1 MNNIVLASKDLHE
14 AHNDVLS
21 DDKYGKEYR
30 LIEDVLKKYPNN
42 KTIEDVACKI
52 AVIDFTNSTNLRL
65 YKNKINL
72 YTLAEIITKVD
83 FDARVARGD
92 ASLVSDIISK
102 CPVKLYSFA
111 SKYCCYHNTFLYNRD
126 DYSIYDSVV
135 KKHLSE
141 YATEKLPAS
150 KWRRNFNYETFNQ
163 YIGDLLDEYG
173 ITAAREPQRRRLFD
187 HYVWY
192 KNRKSNNNYGTI

>member
-52 AVIDFTNSTNLRL
+52 AVIDFTNSTNLHFF
-65 YKNKINL
+65 NL
-72 YTLAEIITKVD
+72 YTLAEIITSIN

-92 ASLVSDIISK
+92 VSLVSDIISK

-135 KKHLSE
+135 KKHLPE

-150 KWRRNFNYETFNQ
+150 KWRKNFNYKTFNQ

-173 ITAAREPQRRRLFD
+173 ITAATEPQRRRLFD

-192 KNRKSNNNYGTI
+192 KNRKINNNYGTI

>member
-14 AHNDVLS
+14 GHNDVLS

-72 YTLAEIITKVD
+72 YTLAKIITSID
-83 FDARVARGD
+83 FDARVAKGD
-92 ASLVSDIISK
+92 VSLVSDIISR

-126 DYSIYDSVV
+126 DYSIYDSVME
-135 KKHLSE
+135 KHLPE

-150 KWRRNFNYETFNQ
+150 KWRKNFNYETFNQ

-173 ITAAREPQRRRLFD
+173 ITAATEPQRRRLFD

-192 KNRKSNNNYGTI
+192 KNRNK

>member
-1 MNNIVLASKDLHE
+1 MNNIVLRSKDLHE

-52 AVIDFTNSTNLRL
+52 AVIDFTNSTNLHFF
-65 YKNKINL
+65 NL
-72 YTLAEIITKVD
+72 YTLAEIITSIN
-83 FDARVARGD
+83 FDARVAGGD
-92 ASLVSDIISK
+92 VSLVSDIISK

-135 KKHLSE
+135 KKHLPE

-150 KWRRNFNYETFNQ
+150 KWRKNFNYETFNQ

-173 ITAAREPQRRRLFD
+173 ITAATEPQRRRLFD

-192 KNRKSNNNYGTI
+192 KNRNK

>member
-1 MNNIVLASKDLHE
+1 MNNIVLRSKDLHE

-21 DDKYGKEYR
+21 DDKYGKEYQ
-30 LIEDVLKKYPNN
+30 LIESVLKKYPNN

-52 AVIDFTNSTNLRL
+52 AVIDFTNSTNLRQ
-65 YKNKINL
+65 NKINL
-72 YTLAEIITKVD
+72 YTLAKIITNID
-83 FDARVARGD
+83 FDAKVAKGD
-92 ASLVSDIISK
+92 VSLVSDIISK

-135 KKHLSE
+135 KKHLPE

-150 KWRRNFNYETFNQ
+150 KWRKNFNYETFNQ

-173 ITAAREPQRRRLFD
+173 ITAATEPQRRRLFD

-192 KNRKSNNNYGTI
+192 KNK

>member
-1 MNNIVLASKDLHE
+1 MNNIVLRSKDLHE
-14 AHNDVLS
+14 GHNDVLS

-52 AVIDFTNSTNLRL
+52 AVIDFTNSTNLRQ
-65 YKNKINL
+65 NKINL
-72 YTLAEIITKVD
+72 YTLAKIITNID
-83 FDARVARGD
+83 FDARVAKGD
-92 ASLVSDIISK
+92 VSLVSDIIK
-102 CPVKLYSFA
+102 ECHVKLYSFA

-135 KKHLSE
+135 KKHLPE

-150 KWRRNFNYETFNQ
+150 KWRKNFNYETFNQ

-173 ITAAREPQRRRLFD
+173 ITAATEPQRRRLFD

-192 KNRKSNNNYGTI
+192 KNRNK

>member
-1 MNNIVLASKDLHE
+1 MNNIVLRSKDLHE
-14 AHNDVLS
+14 GHNDVLS

-52 AVIDFTNSTNLRL
+52 AVIDFTNSTNLRQ
-65 YKNKINL
+65 NKINL
-72 YTLAEIITKVD
+72 YTLAKIITNID
-83 FDARVARGD
+83 FDAKVAKGD
-92 ASLVSDIISK
+92 VSLVSDIISK

-135 KKHLSE
+135 ASHLHE

-150 KWRRNFNYETFNQ
+150 KWRKNFNYETFNQ

-173 ITAAREPQRRRLFD
+173 ITAATEPQRRRLFD

-192 KNRKSNNNYGTI
+192 KNK

>member
-1 MNNIVLASKDLHE
+1 MNNIVLRSKDLHE
-14 AHNDVLS
+14 GHNDVLS

-52 AVIDFTNSTNLRL
+52 AVIDFTNSTNLRQ
-65 YKNKINL
+65 NKINL
-72 YTLAEIITKVD
+72 YTLAKIITNID
-83 FDARVARGD
+83 FDAKVAKGD
-92 ASLVSDIISK
+92 VSLVSDIISK

-135 KKHLSE
+135 EKHLPE

-150 KWRRNFNYETFNQ
+150 KWRKNFNYETFNQ

-173 ITAAREPQRRRLFD
+173 ITAATEPQRRRLFD

-192 KNRKSNNNYGTI
+192 KNRNK

>member
-1 MNNIVLASKDLHE
+1 MNNIVLRSKDLHE
-14 AHNDVLS
+14 VHNDVLS
-21 DDKYGKEYR
+21 NNKYGKEYR

-52 AVIDFTNSTNLRL
+52 AVIDFTNSTNLHL
-65 YKNKINL
+65 SKNKINL
-72 YTLAEIITKVD
+72 YTLAEIITSID
-83 FDARVARGD
+83 FDARVAKGD
-92 ASLVSDIISK
+92 VSLVSDIIK
-102 CPVKLYSFA
+102 ECHVKLYSFA

-135 KKHLSE
+135 EKHLHE

-150 KWRRNFNYETFNQ
+150 KWRKRNKNFNYETFNQ

-173 ITAAREPQRRRLFD
+173 ITAATEPQRRRD
-187 HYVWY
+187 
-192 KNRKSNNNYGTI
+192 RKSVV

>member
-1 MNNIVLASKDLHE
+1 MNNIVLRSKDLHE
-14 AHNDVLS
+14 GHNDVLS

-52 AVIDFTNSTNLRL
+52 AVIDFTNSTNWRL

-72 YTLAEIITKVD
+72 YTLAKIITSID
-83 FDARVARGD
+83 FDARVAKGD
-92 ASLVSDIISK
+92 VLLVSDIIK
-102 CPVKLYSFA
+102 ECYVKLFSFA

-135 KKHLSE
+135 KKHLPE

-173 ITAAREPQRRRLFD
+173 ITAATEPQRRRLFD

-192 KNRKSNNNYGTI
+192 KNRNK

>member
-1 MNNIVLASKDLHE
+1 MNNIVLRSKDLHKG
-14 AHNDVLS
+14 HNDVLS

-65 YKNKINL
+65 SKNKINL
-72 YTLAEIITKVD
+72 YTLAEIITSEKVD
-83 FDARVARGD
+83 FDTKVARGD
-92 ASLVSDIISK
+92 VSLVSDIISR

-135 KKHLSE
+135 EKHLHE

-150 KWRRNFNYETFNQ
+150 KWRKRNKNFNYETFNQ

-173 ITAAREPQRRRLFD
+173 ITAATEPQRRRLFD

-192 KNRKSNNNYGTI
+192 KNRNK

>member
-1 MNNIVLASKDLHE
+1 MNNIVLRSKDLHE
-14 AHNDVLS
+14 GHNDVLS

-52 AVIDFTNSTNLRL
+52 AVIDFTNSTNLHFST
-65 YKNKINL
+65 NL
-72 YTLAEIITKVD
+72 YTLAEIITSID
-83 FDARVARGD
+83 FDAKVAEGD
-92 ASLVSDIISK
+92 VSLVSKIIEK
-102 CPVKLYSFA
+102 IIQECHVKLYSFV

-135 KKHLSE
+135 KKHLPE

-150 KWRRNFNYETFNQ
+150 KWRKNFNYETFNQ

-173 ITAAREPQRRRLFD
+173 ITAATEPQRRRLFD

-192 KNRKSNNNYGTI
+192 KNRKK

>member
-1 MNNIVLASKDLHE
+1 MNNIVLRSKDLHE
-14 AHNDVLS
+14 GHNDVLS

-52 AVIDFTNSTNLRL
+52 AVIDFTNSTNLRQ
-65 YKNKINL
+65 NKINL
-72 YTLAEIITKVD
+72 YTLAKIITNID
-83 FDARVARGD
+83 FDAKVAKGD
-92 ASLVSDIISK
+92 VSLVSDIISK

-135 KKHLSE
+135 KKHLPE

-150 KWRRNFNYETFNQ
+150 KWRKNFNYETFNQ

-173 ITAAREPQRRRLFD
+173 ITAATEPQRRRLFD

-192 KNRKSNNNYGTI
+192 KNRNK

>member
-1 MNNIVLASKDLHE
+1 MNNIVLRSKDLHE

-30 LIEDVLKKYPNN
+30 LIESVLKKYPNN

-52 AVIDFTNSTNLRL
+52 AVIDFTNSTNLRQ
-65 YKNKINL
+65 NKINL
-72 YTLAEIITKVD
+72 YTLAKIITNID
-83 FDARVARGD
+83 FDAKVAKGD
-92 ASLVSDIISK
+92 VSLVSDIIQE

-135 KKHLSE
+135 KNHLPE

-150 KWRRNFNYETFNQ
+150 KWRKNFNYETFNQ

-173 ITAAREPQRRRLFD
+173 ITAATEPQRRRLFD

-192 KNRKSNNNYGTI
+192 KNRNK

>member
-1 MNNIVLASKDLHE
+1 MNNIVLRSKDLHE

-52 AVIDFTNSTNLRL
+52 AVIDFTNSTNLRQ
-65 YKNKINL
+65 NKINL
-72 YTLAEIITKVD
+72 YTLAKIITNIN
-83 FDARVARGD
+83 FDAKVAKGD
-92 ASLVSDIISK
+92 VSLVSDIISR

-135 KKHLSE
+135 KKHLPE

-150 KWRRNFNYETFNQ
+150 KWRKNFNYETFNQ

-173 ITAAREPQRRRLFD
+173 ITAATEPQRRRLFD

-192 KNRKSNNNYGTI
+192 KNRKINNNYGTI

>member
-1 MNNIVLASKDLHE
+1 MNNIVLRSKDLHE

-52 AVIDFTNSTNLRL
+52 AVIDFTNSTNLRQ
-65 YKNKINL
+65 NKINL
-72 YTLAEIITKVD
+72 YTLAKIITNIN
-83 FDARVARGD
+83 FDAKVAEGD
-92 ASLVSDIISK
+92 VSLVSDIISK

-135 KKHLSE
+135 KNHLPE

-150 KWRRNFNYETFNQ
+150 KWRKNFNYETFNQ

-173 ITAAREPQRRRLFD
+173 ITAATEPQRRRLFD

-192 KNRKSNNNYGTI
+192 KNRNK

>member
-1 MNNIVLASKDLHE
+1 MNNIVLRSKDLHE
-14 AHNDVLS
+14 VHNDVLS
-21 DDKYGKEYR
+21 DYKYGKEYR

-52 AVIDFTNSTNLRL
+52 AVIDFTNSTNLHL
-65 YKNKINL
+65 SKNKINL

-83 FDARVARGD
+83 FDARVAKGD
-92 ASLVSDIISK
+92 VSLVSDIIQE
-102 CPVKLYSFA
+102 CHVKLYSFA

-135 KKHLSE
+135 KNHLPE

-150 KWRRNFNYETFNQ
+150 KWRKNFNYETFNQ

-173 ITAAREPQRRRLFD
+173 ITAATEPQRRRLFD

-192 KNRKSNNNYGTI
+192 KNRKK

>member
-1 MNNIVLASKDLHE
+1 MNNIVLRSKDLHE

-21 DDKYGKEYR
+21 DDKYGKEYQ

-52 AVIDFTNSTNLRL
+52 AVIDFTNSTNLHFF
-65 YKNKINL
+65 NL
-72 YTLAEIITKVD
+72 YTLAEIITSEKVD

-92 ASLVSDIISK
+92 VSLVSDIISR

-135 KKHLSE
+135 KKHLHE

-150 KWRRNFNYETFNQ
+150 KWRKNFNYETFNQ

-173 ITAAREPQRRRLFD
+173 ITAATEPQRRRLFD

-192 KNRKSNNNYGTI
+192 KNRKK

>member
-1 MNNIVLASKDLHE
+1 MNNIVLRSKDLQE

-30 LIEDVLKKYPNN
+30 LIESVLKKYPNN

-72 YTLAEIITKVD
+72 YTLAKIITNID
-83 FDARVARGD
+83 FDAKVAKGD
-92 ASLVSDIISK
+92 VSLVSDIISK

-135 KKHLSE
+135 EKHLPE

-150 KWRRNFNYETFNQ
+150 KWRKNFNYETFNQ

-173 ITAAREPQRRRLFD
+173 ITAATEPQRRRLFD

-192 KNRKSNNNYGTI
+192 KNK

>member
-1 MNNIVLASKDLHE
+1 MNNIVLRSKDLHE

-21 DDKYGKEYR
+21 DDKYGKEYQ

-52 AVIDFTNSTNLRL
+52 AVIDFTNSTNLHFF
-65 YKNKINL
+65 NL
-72 YTLAEIITKVD
+72 YTLAEIITNIN
-83 FDARVARGD
+83 FDAKVAEGD
-92 ASLVSDIISK
+92 VSLVSDIISK

-135 KKHLSE
+135 KKHLPE

-150 KWRRNFNYETFNQ
+150 KWRKNFNYKTFNQ

-173 ITAAREPQRRRLFD
+173 ITAATEPQRRRLFD

-192 KNRKSNNNYGTI
+192 KNRNK

>member
-1 MNNIVLASKDLHE
+1 MNNIVLRSKDLHE

-52 AVIDFTNSTNLRL
+52 AVIDFTNSTNLRQ
-65 YKNKINL
+65 NKINL

-83 FDARVARGD
+83 FDAKVAKGD
-92 ASLVSDIISK
+92 VSLVSDIISK

-135 KKHLSE
+135 KKHLPE

-150 KWRRNFNYETFNQ
+150 KWRKNFNYETFNQ

-173 ITAAREPQRRRLFD
+173 ITAATEPQRRRLFD

-192 KNRKSNNNYGTI
+192 KNRKK

>member
-1 MNNIVLASKDLHE
+1 MNNIVLRSKDLHE

-52 AVIDFTNSTNLRL
+52 AVIDFTNSTNLHFF
-65 YKNKINL
+65 NL
-72 YTLAEIITKVD
+72 YTLAEIITSEKVD

-92 ASLVSDIISK
+92 VSLVSDIISR

-135 KKHLSE
+135 ASHLHE

-150 KWRRNFNYETFNQ
+150 KWRKNFNYETFNQ

-173 ITAAREPQRRRLFD
+173 ITAATEPQRRRLFD

-192 KNRKSNNNYGTI
+192 KNRKSNNNYETI

>member
-1 MNNIVLASKDLHE
+1 MNNIVLRSKDLHE

-21 DDKYGKEYR
+21 NDKYGKEYR

-72 YTLAEIITKVD
+72 YTLAEIITSID
-83 FDARVARGD
+83 FDARVAKGD
-92 ASLVSDIISK
+92 VSLVSDIISR

-135 KKHLSE
+135 EKHLPE

-150 KWRRNFNYETFNQ
+150 KWRKNFNYETFNQ
-163 YIGDLLDEYG
+163 YIGDLLDEYD
-173 ITAAREPQRRRLFD
+173 ITAATEPQRRRLFD

-192 KNRKSNNNYGTI
+192 KNRNK

>member
-14 AHNDVLS
+14 GHNDVLS

-52 AVIDFTNSTNLRL
+52 AVIDFTNSTNLHFST
-65 YKNKINL
+65 NL
-72 YTLAEIITKVD
+72 YTLAEIITSIN
-83 FDARVARGD
+83 FDARVAEGD
-92 ASLVSDIISK
+92 VSLVSKIIEGIIQE
-102 CPVKLYSFA
+102 CHVKLYSFV

-135 KKHLSE
+135 KKHLPE

-150 KWRRNFNYETFNQ
+150 KWRKNFNYETFNQ

-173 ITAAREPQRRRLFD
+173 ITAATEPQRRRLFD

-192 KNRKSNNNYGTI
+192 KNRNK

>member
-1 MNNIVLASKDLHE
+1 MNNIVLRSKDLHE

-30 LIEDVLKKYPNN
+30 LIESVLKKYPNN

-52 AVIDFTNSTNLRL
+52 AVIDFTNSTNLRQ
-65 YKNKINL
+65 NKINL
-72 YTLAEIITKVD
+72 YTLAKIITNID
-83 FDARVARGD
+83 FDARVAKGD
-92 ASLVSDIISK
+92 VSLVSDIISG

-135 KKHLSE
+135 KKHLPE

-150 KWRRNFNYETFNQ
+150 KWRKNFNYETFNQ

-173 ITAAREPQRRRLFD
+173 ITAATEPQRRRLFD

-192 KNRKSNNNYGTI
+192 KNRKK

>member
-21 DDKYGKEYR
+21 NDKYGKEYQ

-52 AVIDFTNSTNLRL
+52 AVIDFTNSTNLRQ
-65 YKNKINL
+65 NKINL
-72 YTLAEIITKVD
+72 YTLAKIITNLD
-83 FDARVARGD
+83 FDARVAKGD
-92 ASLVSDIISK
+92 VSLVSDIISK

-135 KKHLSE
+135 KNHLPE

-150 KWRRNFNYETFNQ
+150 KWRKRNKNFNYETFNQ

-173 ITAAREPQRRRLFD
+173 ITAATEPQRRRLFD

-192 KNRKSNNNYGTI
+192 KNRNK

>member
-1 MNNIVLASKDLHE
+1 MNNIVLRSKDLHE

-21 DDKYGKEYR
+21 DDKYGKEYQ
-30 LIEDVLKKYPNN
+30 LIESVLKKYPNN

-52 AVIDFTNSTNLRL
+52 AVIDFTNSTNLRQ
-65 YKNKINL
+65 NRINL

-83 FDARVARGD
+83 FDARVAKGD
-92 ASLVSDIISK
+92 VSLVSDIISG

-135 KKHLSE
+135 KKHLPE

-150 KWRRNFNYETFNQ
+150 KWRKNFNYETFNQ

-173 ITAAREPQRRRLFD
+173 ITAATEPQRRRLFD

-192 KNRKSNNNYGTI
+192 KNK

>member
-1 MNNIVLASKDLHE
+1 MNNIVLRSKDLHE

-52 AVIDFTNSTNLRL
+52 AVIDFTNSTNLRQ
-65 YKNKINL
+65 NKINL
-72 YTLAEIITKVD
+72 YTLAKIITNID
-83 FDARVARGD
+83 FDAKVAKGD
-92 ASLVSDIISK
+92 VSLVSDIISK

-111 SKYCCYHNTFLYNRD
+111 SKYCCYHNTFLYNKD

-135 KKHLSE
+135 KKHLPE

-150 KWRRNFNYETFNQ
+150 KWRKNFNYETFNQ

-173 ITAAREPQRRRLFD
+173 ITAATEPQRRRLFD

>member
-1 MNNIVLASKDLHE
+1 MNNIVLRSKDLHE
-14 AHNDVLS
+14 GHNDVLS

-65 YKNKINL
+65 SKNKINL
-72 YTLAEIITKVD
+72 YTLAKIITNID
-83 FDARVARGD
+83 FDAKVAKGD
-92 ASLVSDIISK
+92 VSLVSDIISK

-135 KKHLSE
+135 KKHLPE

-150 KWRRNFNYETFNQ
+150 KWRKNFNYETFNQ

-173 ITAAREPQRRRLFD
+173 ITAATEPQRRRLFD

-192 KNRKSNNNYGTI
+192 KNK

>member
-1 MNNIVLASKDLHE
+1 MNNIVLRSKDLHE

-52 AVIDFTNSTNLRL
+52 AVIDFTNSTNLRQ
-65 YKNKINL
+65 NKINL
-72 YTLAEIITKVD
+72 YTLAKIITNID
-83 FDARVARGD
+83 FDAKVAKGD
-92 ASLVSDIISK
+92 VSLVSDIISK

-135 KKHLSE
+135 EKHLPE

-150 KWRRNFNYETFNQ
+150 KWRKNFNYETFNQ

-173 ITAAREPQRRRLFD
+173 ITAATEPQRRRLFD

-192 KNRKSNNNYGTI
+192 KNRKK

>member
-1 MNNIVLASKDLHE
+1 MNNIVLRSKDLHE
-14 AHNDVLS
+14 GHNDVLS

-52 AVIDFTNSTNLRL
+52 AVIDFTNSTNLRQ
-65 YKNKINL
+65 NKINL
-72 YTLAEIITKVD
+72 YTLAKIITNID
-83 FDARVARGD
+83 FDAKVAKGD
-92 ASLVSDIISK
+92 VSLVSDIISK

-135 KKHLSE
+135 KKHLPE

-173 ITAAREPQRRRLFD
+173 ITAATEPQRRRLFD

-192 KNRKSNNNYGTI
+192 KNK

>member
-1 MNNIVLASKDLHE
+1 MNNIVLRSKDLHE

-52 AVIDFTNSTNLRL
+52 AVIDFTNSTNLRQ
-65 YKNKINL
+65 NKINL
-72 YTLAEIITKVD
+72 YTLAKIITSID
-83 FDARVARGD
+83 FDARVAKGD
-92 ASLVSDIISK
+92 VSLVSDIIK
-102 CPVKLYSFA
+102 ECHVKLYSFA

-135 KKHLSE
+135 KKHLPE

-150 KWRRNFNYETFNQ
+150 KWRKNFNYETFNQ

-173 ITAAREPQRRRLFD
+173 ITAATEPQRRRLFD

-192 KNRKSNNNYGTI
+192 KNK

>member
-1 MNNIVLASKDLHE
+1 MNNIVLRSKDLHE
-14 AHNDVLS
+14 VHNDVLS
-21 DDKYGKEYR
+21 NYKYGKEYR

-52 AVIDFTNSTNLRL
+52 AVIDFTNSTNLRQ
-65 YKNKINL
+65 NKINL
-72 YTLAEIITKVD
+72 YTLAKIITNID
-83 FDARVARGD
+83 FDAKVAKGD
-92 ASLVSDIISK
+92 VSLVSDIISK

-135 KKHLSE
+135 EKHLPE

-150 KWRRNFNYETFNQ
+150 KWRKNFNYETFNQ

-173 ITAAREPQRRRLFD
+173 ITAATEPQRRRLFD

-192 KNRKSNNNYGTI
+192 KNK

>member
-1 MNNIVLASKDLHE
+1 MNNIVLRSKDLHE

-21 DDKYGKEYR
+21 DYKYGKEYR

-52 AVIDFTNSTNLRL
+52 AVIDFTNSTNLHFSQ
-65 YKNKINL
+65 NL
-72 YTLAEIITKVD
+72 YTLAKIITCEKVD

-92 ASLVSDIISK
+92 VSLVSDIISK
-102 CPVKLYSFA
+102 CHVKLYSFA

-135 KKHLSE
+135 ASHLHE

-150 KWRRNFNYETFNQ
+150 KWRKNFNYETFNQ

-173 ITAAREPQRRRLFD
+173 ITAATEPQRRRLFD

-192 KNRKSNNNYGTI
+192 KNRKK

>member
-1 MNNIVLASKDLHE
+1 MNNIVLRSKDLHE

-52 AVIDFTNSTNLRL
+52 AVIDFTNSTNLRQ
-65 YKNKINL
+65 NKINL
-72 YTLAEIITKVD
+72 YTLAKIITNID
-83 FDARVARGD
+83 FDAKVAKGD
-92 ASLVSDIISK
+92 VSLVSDIIK
-102 CPVKLYSFA
+102 ECPVKLYSFA

-135 KKHLSE
+135 KNHLPE

-173 ITAAREPQRRRLFD
+173 ITAATEPQRRRLFD

-192 KNRKSNNNYGTI
+192 KNRNK

>member
-1 MNNIVLASKDLHE
+1 MNNIVLRSKDLHE
-14 AHNDVLS
+14 VHNDVLS
-21 DDKYGKEYR
+21 NYKYGKEYR

-52 AVIDFTNSTNLRL
+52 AVIDFTNSTNLRQ
-65 YKNKINL
+65 NKINL
-72 YTLAEIITKVD
+72 YTLAKIITNID
-83 FDARVARGD
+83 FDAKVAKGD
-92 ASLVSDIISK
+92 VSLVSDIISK

-135 KKHLSE
+135 ASHLHE

-150 KWRRNFNYETFNQ
+150 KWKKNFNYETFNQ
-163 YIGDLLDEYG
+163 YIGDLLDE
-173 ITAAREPQRRRLFD
+173 
-187 HYVWY
+187 
-192 KNRKSNNNYGTI
+192 

>member
-1 MNNIVLASKDLHE
+1 MNNIVLRSKDLHE

-52 AVIDFTNSTNLRL
+52 AVIDFTNSTNLRQ
-65 YKNKINL
+65 NKINL
-72 YTLAEIITKVD
+72 YTLAKIITNID
-83 FDARVARGD
+83 FDAKVAKGD
-92 ASLVSDIISK
+92 VSLVSDIISK

-135 KKHLSE
+135 KNHLPE

-150 KWRRNFNYETFNQ
+150 KWRKNFNYETFNQ

-173 ITAAREPQRRRLFD
+173 ITAATEPQRRRLFD

-192 KNRKSNNNYGTI
+192 KNK

>member
-1 MNNIVLASKDLHE
+1 MNNIVLRSKDLHE

-52 AVIDFTNSTNLRL
+52 AVIDFTNSTNLRQ
-65 YKNKINL
+65 NKINL
-72 YTLAEIITKVD
+72 YTLAKIITNID
-83 FDARVARGD
+83 FDAKVAKGD
-92 ASLVSDIISK
+92 VSLVSDIISK

-135 KKHLSE
+135 KKHLPE

-150 KWRRNFNYETFNQ
+150 KWRKNFNYETFNQ

-173 ITAAREPQRRRLFD
+173 ITAATEPQRRRLFD

-192 KNRKSNNNYGTI
+192 KNRKK

>member
-1 MNNIVLASKDLHE
+1 MNNIVLRSKGLHE

-52 AVIDFTNSTNLRL
+52 AVIDFTNSTNLHFF
-65 YKNKINL
+65 NL
-72 YTLAEIITKVD
+72 YTLAEIITSEKVD

-92 ASLVSDIISK
+92 VSLVSDIISR

-135 KKHLSE
+135 ASHLHK

-150 KWRRNFNYETFNQ
+150 KWRKNFNYETFNQ

-173 ITAAREPQRRRLFD
+173 ITAATEPQRRRLFD

-192 KNRKSNNNYGTI
+192 KNRNK

>member
-14 AHNDVLS
+14 GHNDVLS

-52 AVIDFTNSTNLRL
+52 AVIDFTNSTNLRQ
-65 YKNKINL
+65 NKINL
-72 YTLAEIITKVD
+72 YTLAKIITSID
-83 FDARVARGD
+83 FDARVAKGD
-92 ASLVSDIISK
+92 VSLVSDIIK
-102 CPVKLYSFA
+102 ECHVKLYSFA

-135 KKHLSE
+135 KKHLPE

-150 KWRRNFNYETFNQ
+150 KWRKNFNYETFNQ

-173 ITAAREPQRRRLFD
+173 ITAATEPQRRRLFD

-192 KNRKSNNNYGTI
+192 KNRNK